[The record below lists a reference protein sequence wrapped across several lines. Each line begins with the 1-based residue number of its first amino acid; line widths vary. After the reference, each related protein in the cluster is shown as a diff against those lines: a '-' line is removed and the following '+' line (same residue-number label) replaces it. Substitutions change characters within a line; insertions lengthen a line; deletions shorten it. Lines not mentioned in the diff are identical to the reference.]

1 MLWLQIVRNK
11 ALNFMYT
18 FCITCRVYMRCFAYS
33 QSGRR
38 WGRLDCALPVY
49 NVIMVAIRESVC
61 RQSTVSDGPI
71 ERLLREVDLGVECQL
86 KPPQR

>member
-1 MLWLQIVRNK
+1 
-11 ALNFMYT
+11 MYT
-18 FCITCRVYMRCFAYS
+18 FFISVYMRCFAYL

-38 WGRLDCALPVY
+38 WSRLDCALPVY

-61 RQSTVSDGPI
+61 RQSRVSDGPI
-71 ERLLREVDLGVECQL
+71 ERLLREVDLGVGCQL